1 MKREN
6 WNRDWYFTKGQAGLM
21 NAGKKVQLPHDYMI
35 ESDVVREAPAAAAM
49 GYFTGTVGT
58 YTKYFHV
65 PEQWQGERVYLHFDG
80 VMMNASVSVNGS
92 LVKRHHYGYTP
103 FSVDITDA
111 LYFGG
116 ENRVT
121 VMVNPSMQPNSRWYT
136 GAGIY
141 RQVELSHV
149 KPLHV
154 EPEGIFAYTKRIDYG
169 TETGAETETGA
180 GIGAGVAEAAGTAG
194 DGGKQERPD
203 QAHSANIM
211 VEVTLRNHFT
221 KDHQVRVRA
230 GLVLDGGKMGAG
242 EDKCGEAAVIQ
253 RDTILLVK
261 AGSTAVA
268 RIPMTVERP
277 LIWDAE
283 HPNLYQVK
291 VQVEDMGVFGV
302 GLDKDGALEG
312 VCDEA
317 ETLFGIRMVTAD
329 AVHGLQVNGRTVKLK
344 GGCIHHDNGLL
355 GAISLRDSE
364 YRKLRLLKE
373 SGFNAVRLAHN
384 PGSRELLEACD
395 RLGLYVFDE
404 AFDAWGHSKQP
415 GDYSQFFASDWK
427 EDMESF
433 ILRDRNHPS
442 ILIWSTGNEVEERG
456 GMGNGYTIAEE
467 LAAYV
472 RGLDSTRL
480 VANGLCSM
488 WSGLDD
494 RSFLE
499 QTKASAKAR
508 KQGNAQNA
516 DVGGMDG
523 AWEDRT
529 ESFCNCL
536 DVVGYNYM
544 DSHYEYAGQRYPE
557 RVILGTESFPNQFDK
572 VWELVERLPYVIGD
586 FTWTAVDYIGE
597 AGIGKSKFFEPG
609 DPDLAKGP
617 WAISSHASEYPW
629 RLANDA
635 DITIGGSL
643 TPQGVYRK
651 IVWGS
656 SETGLFARHPKYHG
670 MEEVVSNWGWNQ
682 MTDCWN
688 YGEYAGKPVKV
699 YVYSKAEAVE
709 LFLNG
714 KSLGRVP
721 AGKENRF
728 CAVFEVSY
736 EPGVLTAVSLSGDK
750 EVSRAQIATT
760 GAPASLRLTADRE
773 TLRADGESLSYVA
786 VEVLD
791 KDGNIVKDAEV
802 MLEASLEAS
811 RATGHV
817 LSPVRKL
824 LGDEEGMEAVAAA
837 FGGSLEEE
845 EPDFSACLAGFG
857 SDNPVTEDN
866 YAAGKCHSYQG
877 RALAVVRAGQI
888 SGKAVLRV
896 AAAGLGEASVEIEV
910 E

>member
-6 WNRDWYFTKGQAGLM
+6 WNRDWYFTKGQAGMM

-35 ESDVVREAPAAAAM
+35 ESDVVREASAAAAM

-103 FSVDITDA
+103 FSVDVTDA

-121 VMVNPSMQPNSRWYT
+121 VAVNPSMQPNSRWYT

-141 RQVELSHV
+141 RHVELSHV
-149 KPLHV
+149 KSLHV
-154 EPEGIFAYTKRIDYG
+154 EPNGIFAYTKRIDY
-169 TETGAETETGA
+169 ETETGTEA
-180 GIGAGVAEAAGTAG
+180 GKAVEAAG
-194 DGGKQERPD
+194 DGKKPERPD
-203 QAHSANIM
+203 RAKSANVM
-211 VEVTLRNHFT
+211 VEVTLRSHFT

-242 EDKCGEAAVIQ
+242 GDGCQTDNRAATGKDGYRTEAEIAATLSDCSEKDGESAVIQ

-277 LIWDAE
+277 LTWDAE

-291 VQVEDMGVFGV
+291 VQVEDIGVFGV

-395 RLGLYVFDE
+395 RLGFYVFDE

-415 GDYSQFFASDWK
+415 GDYGQFFASDWK

-456 GMGNGYTIAEE
+456 GMGDGYTIAEE
-467 LAAYV
+467 LAACV
-472 RGLDSTRL
+472 RSLDSTRL
-480 VANGLCSM
+480 VSNGLCSM

-494 RSFLE
+494 ASFLE
-499 QTKASAKAR
+499 QTKASVKAR
-508 KQGNAQNA
+508 KQDRKS
-516 DVGGMDG
+516 DV
-523 AWEDRT
+523 
-529 ESFCNCL
+529 
-536 DVVGYNYM
+536 
-544 DSHYEYAGQRYPE
+544 
-557 RVILGTESFPNQFDK
+557 
-572 VWELVERLPYVIGD
+572 
-586 FTWTAVDYIGE
+586 
-597 AGIGKSKFFEPG
+597 
-609 DPDLAKGP
+609 
-617 WAISSHASEYPW
+617 
-629 RLANDA
+629 
-635 DITIGGSL
+635 
-643 TPQGVYRK
+643 
-651 IVWGS
+651 
-656 SETGLFARHPKYHG
+656 
-670 MEEVVSNWGWNQ
+670 
-682 MTDCWN
+682 
-688 YGEYAGKPVKV
+688 
-699 YVYSKAEAVE
+699 
-709 LFLNG
+709 
-714 KSLGRVP
+714 
-721 AGKENRF
+721 
-728 CAVFEVSY
+728 
-736 EPGVLTAVSLSGDK
+736 
-750 EVSRAQIATT
+750 
-760 GAPASLRLTADRE
+760 
-773 TLRADGESLSYVA
+773 
-786 VEVLD
+786 
-791 KDGNIVKDAEV
+791 
-802 MLEASLEAS
+802 
-811 RATGHV
+811 
-817 LSPVRKL
+817 
-824 LGDEEGMEAVAAA
+824 
-837 FGGSLEEE
+837 
-845 EPDFSACLAGFG
+845 
-857 SDNPVTEDN
+857 
-866 YAAGKCHSYQG
+866 
-877 RALAVVRAGQI
+877 
-888 SGKAVLRV
+888 
-896 AAAGLGEASVEIEV
+896 
-910 E
+910 